1 MLDTPNYKPLH
12 QKYFKLMLVRRTV
25 FSIILAAAVFVFYFT
40 NKEKEIPDFVFLT
53 SMIAVFLF
61 LVFYISLTKTIFNRK
76 KYLVHETYLS
86 YKKGLLV
93 RQMTMIPF
101 SRIQHIEIDEG
112 PIERYFNLSTL
123 SIYTAGD
130 SGKDL
135 KISGLKKEKAQEIKE
150 LITAYIKDE

>member
-1 MLDTPNYKPLH
+1 
-12 QKYFKLMLVRRTV
+12 
-25 FSIILAAAVFVFYFT
+25 
-40 NKEKEIPDFVFLT
+40 
-53 SMIAVFLF
+53 MIV
-61 LVFYISLTKTIFNRK
+61 
-76 KYLVHETYLS
+76 
-86 YKKGLLV
+86 
-93 RQMTMIPF
+93 IPF

-112 PIERYFNLSTL
+112 PFERFFKLSTM

>member
-1 MLDTPNYKPLH
+1 MLDTPNFKLLH
-12 QKYFKLMLVRRTV
+12 QKYFKLMLVRRIV
-25 FSIILAAAVFVFYFT
+25 FSIILATAVFVFYFT
-40 NKEKEIPDFVFLT
+40 NKEKEIPDFVFFT
-53 SMIAVFLF
+53 SIIVVFLF
-61 LVFYISLTKTIFNRK
+61 VVLYISLTKTIFSRK
-76 KYLVHETYLS
+76 KYLVHGTYLS

-93 RQMTMIPF
+93 SQMTVIPF

-112 PIERYFNLSTL
+112 PFERYFKLSTL

>member
-1 MLDTPNYKPLH
+1 M
-12 QKYFKLMLVRRTV
+12 
-25 FSIILAAAVFVFYFT
+25 
-40 NKEKEIPDFVFLT
+40 
-53 SMIAVFLF
+53 
-61 LVFYISLTKTIFNRK
+61 TKTIFSRK
-76 KYLVHETYLS
+76 KYLVHDTYLS

-93 RQMTMIPF
+93 RQMTVIPF

-112 PIERYFNLSTL
+112 PIERYFKLSTL

-150 LITAYIKDE
+150 LITAYIKYE

>member
-1 MLDTPNYKPLH
+1 MLDTPNFKLLH
-12 QKYFKLMLVRRTV
+12 QKYFKLMLVRRIV
-25 FSIILAAAVFVFYFT
+25 FSIILVAAVFVFYFT

-61 LVFYISLTKTIFNRK
+61 LVFYISLTKTIFSRK
-76 KYLVHETYLS
+76 KYLVHDTYLS

-93 RQMTMIPF
+93 RQMTVIPF

-112 PIERYFNLSTL
+112 PIERYFKLSTL